1 MNTYQKLIAEATG
14 ITDIEKIDAI
24 EDYMRHIYFHST
36 LSWQDKE
43 TLVIAA
49 KESAQELNYVL

>member
-14 ITDIEKIDAI
+14 ITDIEKIDEI

-36 LSWQDKE
+36 LSWQERDV
-43 TLVIAA
+43 LIQAA
-49 KESAQELNYVL
+49 KESAQELNFVL